1 MQLAEFIYN
10 YSKEEKN
17 CYNGHCQLQISH
29 MPIDVAIELLKDLQ
43 RLDEHDNSYTIELW
57 SDGAFTVYCKD
68 YWDVGVRTDWQRDKM
83 IFSVG
88 G

>member
-10 YSKEEKN
+10 HSKEDRN
-17 CYNGHCQLQISH
+17 CYNGHCQLQISQ
-29 MPIDVAIELLKDLQ
+29 MPIDVAIGLLKDLQ

-68 YWDVGVRTDWQRDKM
+68 YWRSDERENGQRDKM

-88 G
+88 E